1 MRFTALPHPFAPYT
15 VSSALTRDALLPV
28 PFTPQASFDPP
39 GITVS
44 VKKDRA
50 MGQLLV
56 VGGKFALSMVAEG
69 RDRPVM
75 KRLTKPFSP
84 GEDRLA
90 GEEGGGWE
98 AGGVVMECRVGR
110 DGEREPRMWQDE

>member
-1 MRFTALPHPFAPYT
+1 MVSTSTRQDPPAPPHTPSVLYY
-15 VSSALTRDALLPV
+15 LLP
-28 PFTPQASFDPP
+28 PHQASFDPP

-56 VGGKFALSMVAEG
+56 VGGKFAVSMVAEG

-90 GEEGGGWE
+90 GEEGEVLRGLVGGRK
-98 AGGVVMECRVGR
+98 GGV
-110 DGEREPRMWQDE
+110 